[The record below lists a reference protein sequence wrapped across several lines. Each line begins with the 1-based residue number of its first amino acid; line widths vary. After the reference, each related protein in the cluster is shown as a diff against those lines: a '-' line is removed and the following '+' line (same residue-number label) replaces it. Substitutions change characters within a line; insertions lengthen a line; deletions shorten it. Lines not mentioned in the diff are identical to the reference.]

1 MPDRPS
7 FPIPENPTPET
18 CCLQIVMPNDPTWK
32 AVIAGLLFQPAEW
45 FNWQRDEAKTGK
57 VLAQYWREIYANI
70 DWTDMSCCCE
80 QTIPVIY
87 RINPEND
94 LDPQISYDGGTTWI
108 SNPSNPVYG
117 IPTMPPPVNE
127 DTTKCD
133 AAQNGSAHFDDLI
146 AAQSA
151 KFATAATA
159 IDFTIQLVGV
169 LLAAVFAPAALP
181 ILIPVFIVTMSALFA
196 FGQTAFDAYWDVD
209 NKRVVFCAIVC
220 HIKDD
225 GTFDEPAFNGFLSE
239 FAANLPPSIAKDA
252 MYRQLQYIGYVGLS
266 NLCSYGAAS
275 SSDCSEC
282 ACPTTEVWFIVGDG
296 TTTELQLPDEGTEN
310 QYTIPAILYGGVYYW
325 YQWFV
330 NLPSF
335 PDGTGAIYQSIEV
348 TSGSYSTR
356 GQYNKDTGAIS
367 VNWPGSDAC
376 SGGIYAESAVPF
388 TVKIIVNPCP

>member
-1 MPDRPS
+1 MPDRPP

-32 AVIAGLLFQPAEW
+32 AVISGLLFQPAEW

-57 VLAQYWREIYANI
+57 ILAQYWREIYANI
-70 DWTDMSCCCE
+70 DWSNMSCCCE

-87 RINPEND
+87 RVNPEND

-117 IPTMPPPVNE
+117 IPTMPSPVNE

-220 HIKDD
+220 HIRED
-225 GTFDEPAFNGFLSE
+225 GTFDETAFNGFLSE

-252 MYRQLQYIGYVGLS
+252 MYRQLQYIGYAGLS

-282 ACPTTEVWFIVGDG
+282 DCGDCIIMYDAAA
-296 TTTELQLPDEGTEN
+296 PDVP
-310 QYTIPAILYGGVYYW
+310 II
-325 YQWFV
+325 
-330 NLPSF
+330 
-335 PDGTGAIYQSIEV
+335 PDGECNIVANSFG
-348 TSGSYSTR
+348 SGSYHAIYLSPDPSGVPTV
-356 GQYNKDTGAIS
+356 GINFKVQYIDIGGAYNTGYYDTAGTIHNGVS
-367 VNWPGSDAC
+367 IPIGTDVT
-376 SGGIYAESAVPF
+376 GIFMEKNVSFTMNAV
-388 TVKIIVNPCP
+388 IVP